1 MIQLEHGTFT
11 PLIFTSCGGAGRE
24 ADNFIKSLASKLAQK
39 QGIHNSL
46 MTNWIRT
53 KLSFELVRSALLCV
67 RGTRVPSFKPVSVHV
82 SEIELLQFV

>member
-11 PLIFTSCGGAGRE
+11 PLIFTPYGGAGRE
-24 ADNFIKSLASKLAQK
+24 VDNFIKSLASKLAQK

-67 RGTRVPSFKPVSVHV
+67 RGTRVPSFKPVSVDV